1 MNRLQ
6 AIRRVLWLGLWLLVT
21 MPALAGPGGPRPE
34 PGTRKPQVV
43 AMLELPAEHEAQRS
57 RWSSDVQRSLK
68 ARKVTAELWIPGTL
82 MGTTQ
87 WPQPSQC
94 TDSECQAELC
104 QKSELRQ
111 LVSLRVWRDGDD
123 WQLVGQLYDAQMADF
138 AAEVST
144 SCLGCEPGKLGARLS
159 GLTTELL
166 HKAQQRKTGMLE
178 VTSQPPGATVRLNG
192 MRLGQTPL
200 VVTTFA
206 GEHRVEIQK
215 PGFAHYQNEVVVEP
229 GRGAALDALL
239 VVEPGSPS
247 GSEGQPR
254 RARWVPL
261 SVHRR

>member
-1 MNRLQ
+1 MNRHRG
-6 AIRRVLWLGLWLLVT
+6 IRRDAWLGLSLLVT
-21 MPALAGPGGPRPE
+21 MPALAGPGGAKSESGP
-34 PGTRKPQVV
+34 RKPQVV

-57 RWSSDVQRSLK
+57 HWSSDVQRSLR
-68 ARKVTAELWIPGTL
+68 ARKVTAELWIPGTMAGSTL
-82 MGTTQ
+82 

-94 TDSECQAELC
+94 PDSECQAELC

-111 LVSLRVWRDGDD
+111 LVSVRVVRDGDD

-138 AAEVST
+138 AAEVQA
-144 SCLGCEPGKLGARLS
+144 SCLRCEPGKLGTRLS
-159 GLTTELL
+159 ALTTELL
-166 HKAQQRKTGMLE
+166 QKAQQRKTGMLE

-206 GEHRVEIQK
+206 GEHRIEIQK

-229 GRGAALDALL
+229 GRGAALDAMLQ
-239 VVEPGSPS
+239 VEPGAQS

-254 RARWVPL
+254 RARAVPW
-261 SVHRR
+261 SMHRR